1 MMYLH
6 YCHDCRQIFL
16 LSGHQQECRKCGERI
31 QEIKLAF
38 NDYVDYSPEERDQVL
53 SSLADERTRNAMHR
67 KYRFSKRTK
76 RYQIWK
82 EKCP

>member
-16 LSGHQQECRKCGERI
+16 LSGHQQECLKCGEQI

-38 NDYVDYSPEERDQVL
+38 NDYVDYSPEERNQVL
-53 SSLADERTRNAMHR
+53 SNLADERIRSAMHR

-76 RYQIWK
+76 RYQNWMQ
-82 EKCP
+82 KCP